1 MLAFIA
7 DVRHALRG
15 LLKRPGFT
23 LVITLTLALGIGA
36 NTAIYSLYDQ
46 VVLRRLPVAAAD
58 DLVAL
63 SSAGPRWGM
72 TSNSG
77 IGPREQ
83 IFSYPMLR
91 DLQAQQTVFTGIAGH
106 RDLGINLA
114 LEGRTQS
121 GRALMVSGNYF
132 SVLGLVPAAGR
143 LIAEDDDAAIG
154 KHRVA
159 VLNHR
164 YWVSQLGSAPDI
176 IGKPVRVNGET
187 LTVIGVAPEGFDSTS
202 FGVRPLVYVPL
213 TMRWAL
219 TSGIDDDSGNRRSW
233 WIYLFARI
241 KPGVSLE
248 QASAELAALHARI
261 INEVEVP
268 LNADMDQT
276 TLAQFK
282 AAPIRLE
289 PGARGQ
295 SSASARSA
303 TPMLLLMAVATLV
316 LLVACLN
323 CANLL
328 LARASA
334 RSAEVALRASIG
346 ASRAQLLRQ
355 HLAEALLLALL
366 GGLAGLPVA
375 AVCLQAVVSL
385 MPGDTAQAISMQ
397 LDPVAMRY
405 GLLVA
410 LGTVLVF
417 GLYPALHAA
426 RTDPIHSLRAGA
438 GAGAGGGRVAL
449 RFRSLLATAQIALS
463 MVSLVVAGLFIVS
476 LDNLSRVDLG
486 LRTESIATFELSP
499 ARNGYDNARSQRLYD
514 EVERG
519 LAGLPG
525 VASVT
530 TSLVPLLSGD
540 NWTSNVSV
548 EGYGPQDPGEEGT
561 QYNAVGPG
569 YFTTLQQPLLAGREF
584 VDADA
589 AGRPK
594 VAIVNRAF
602 AERFGLWPDAVG
614 KRMAF
619 GGTEDL
625 DMEIVGVAADARYDS
640 VRDAPAPQF
649 YMARKQF
656 GSAGSMVFYVRA
668 QMAPERLLQRVPEVV
683 ARVDP
688 DLPVERLMTL
698 PQSIRENLVLD
709 VFVGTLSGAFAVLA
723 TLLAALGV
731 YGVLNYALSQRTRE
745 IGLKLALGAAP
756 GRVLAS
762 LLGQAGRMFLIGGGI
777 GLVLALMLGRAAQAL
792 LFQLEGHDWRV
803 LLGASAILA
812 AIALLAAWWPARRA
826 ARVDPL
832 VALRWE

>member
-23 LVITLTLALGIGA
+23 LIVTLTLALGIGA

-46 VVLRRLPVAAAD
+46 VVLRRLPVPAAD
-58 DLVAL
+58 DLVTLTAP
-63 SSAGPRWGM
+63 GPRWGM
-72 TSNSG
+72 TSNSS

-91 DLQAQQTVFTGIAGH
+91 DLQAQQTVFTGIAAH

-114 LEGRTQS
+114 VEGRTQA

-132 SVLGLVPAAGR
+132 SVLGLTPAAGR
-143 LIAEDDDAAIG
+143 LLGADDDTAIG
-154 KHRVA
+154 KDRVA

-164 YWVSQLGSAPDI
+164 YWQSQLGGAADI
-176 IGKPVRVNGET
+176 VGKPIKVNGET
-187 LTVIGVAPEGFDSTS
+187 LTIIGVAPEGFDSTS

-219 TSGIDDDSGNRRSW
+219 SSGVNEDSRDRRSW
-233 WIYLFARI
+233 WLYLFARL
-241 KPGVSLE
+241 KPGVSAE
-248 QASAELAALHARI
+248 QAAAELAALHARI

-268 LNADMDQT
+268 LNSGMDAT

-282 AAPIRLE
+282 AAPITLE

-295 SSASARSA
+295 SSVSARSA
-303 TPMLLLMAVATLV
+303 TPMLLLLAVATLV

-328 LARASA
+328 LARASS

-355 HLAEALLLALL
+355 HLAEALLLALF
-366 GGLAGLPVA
+366 GGLASLPLA
-375 AVCLQAVVSL
+375 ALCLQAVVSL
-385 MPGDTAQAISMQ
+385 MPGDVAQSIRMQ
-397 LDPVAMRY
+397 LDPVAMRHA
-405 GLLVA
+405 LLVA

-417 GLYPALHAA
+417 GLYPALQAA
-426 RTDPIHSLRAGA
+426 RTDPIHSLRAGT
-438 GAGAGGGRVAL
+438 GGGGGGRVAL

-463 MVSLVVAGLFIVS
+463 MVSLVIAGLFLVS
-476 LDNLSRVDLG
+476 LDNLSRADLG
-486 LRTESIATFELSP
+486 LRAESIATFELSP
-499 ARNGYDNARSQRLYD
+499 ARNGYDTEQTQRLYD
-514 EVERG
+514 EVEQQ
-519 LAGLPG
+519 LAALPG
-525 VASVT
+525 VASVA
-530 TSLVPLLSGD
+530 TSLVPLLAGD
-540 NWTSNVSV
+540 NWQSNVSV
-548 EGYGPQDPGEEGT
+548 EGYGAQAQGEEGT
-561 QYNAVGPG
+561 RYNAVGPG
-569 YFTTLQQPLLAGREF
+569 YFATLQQPLLAGREF
-584 VDADA
+584 EQADA
-589 AGRPK
+589 SGRPR

-614 KRMAF
+614 RRMAF
-619 GGTEDL
+619 GSTEDL
-625 DMEIVGVAADARYDS
+625 DIEIVGVTADARYDS
-640 VRDAPAPQF
+640 VRNAPPPQF
-649 YMARKQF
+649 YLARKQS
-656 GSAGSMVFYVRA
+656 GNVGSMVFYVRA
-668 QMAPERLLQRVPEVV
+668 ELAPERLLQLVPGVI
-683 ARVDP
+683 AQVDP

-698 PQSIRENLVLD
+698 PQSIRQNLVLD

-731 YGVLNYALSQRTRE
+731 YGVLSYALSQRTRE

-756 GRVLAS
+756 ERVQAA
-762 LLGQAGRMFLIGGGI
+762 LLGQAGRMFLVGGGI
-777 GLVLALMLGRAAQAL
+777 GLLLALALGRAAQAL
-792 LFQLEGHDWRV
+792 LYELQGHDLRV
-803 LLGASAILA
+803 LAGATAVLA
-812 AIALLAAWWPARRA
+812 GIALLAAWWPARRA

>member
-1 MLAFIA
+1 MLAFIT
-7 DVRHALRG
+7 DVHHALRG

-23 LVITLTLALGIGA
+23 LIVTLTLALGIGA

-46 VVLRRLPVAAAD
+46 VVLRRLPVPAAD
-58 DLVAL
+58 DLVTLTAP
-63 SSAGPRWGM
+63 GPRWGM
-72 TSNSG
+72 TSNSS

-91 DLQAQQTVFTGIAGH
+91 DLQAQQTVFTGIAAH

-114 LEGRTQS
+114 VEGRTQA

-132 SVLGLVPAAGR
+132 SVLGLTPVAGR
-143 LIAEDDDAAIG
+143 LLGADDDTAIG
-154 KHRVA
+154 KDRVA

-164 YWVSQLGSAPDI
+164 YWQSQLGGAADI
-176 IGKPVRVNGET
+176 VGKPIKVNGET
-187 LTVIGVAPEGFDSTS
+187 LTIIGVAPEGFDSTS

-219 TSGIDDDSGNRRSW
+219 SSGVNEDSRDRRSW
-233 WIYLFARI
+233 WLYLFARL
-241 KPGVSLE
+241 KPGVSAE
-248 QASAELAALHARI
+248 QAAAELAALHARI

-268 LNADMDQT
+268 LNSGMDAT

-282 AAPIRLE
+282 AAPITLE

-295 SSASARSA
+295 SSVSARSA
-303 TPMLLLMAVATLV
+303 TPMLLLLAVATLV

-355 HLAEALLLALL
+355 HLAEALLLALF
-366 GGLAGLPVA
+366 GGLASLPLA
-375 AVCLQAVVSL
+375 ALCLQAVVSL
-385 MPGDTAQAISMQ
+385 MPGDVAQSIRMQ
-397 LDPVAMRY
+397 LDPVAMRHA
-405 GLLVA
+405 LLVA

-417 GLYPALHAA
+417 GLYPALQAA
-426 RTDPIHSLRAGA
+426 RTDPIHSLRAGT
-438 GAGAGGGRVAL
+438 GGGGGGRVAL

-463 MVSLVVAGLFIVS
+463 MVSLVIAGLFLVS
-476 LDNLSRVDLG
+476 LDNLSRADLG
-486 LRTESIATFELSP
+486 LRAESIATFELSP
-499 ARNGYDNARSQRLYD
+499 ARNGYDTEQTQRLYD
-514 EVERG
+514 EVEQQ
-519 LAGLPG
+519 LAALPG
-525 VASVT
+525 VASVA
-530 TSLVPLLSGD
+530 TSLVPLLAGD
-540 NWTSNVSV
+540 NWQSNVSV
-548 EGYGPQDPGEEGT
+548 EGYGAQAQGEEGT
-561 QYNAVGPG
+561 RYNAVGPG
-569 YFTTLQQPLLAGREF
+569 YFATLQQPLLAGREF
-584 VDADA
+584 EQADA
-589 AGRPK
+589 SGRPR

-614 KRMAF
+614 RRMAF
-619 GGTEDL
+619 GSTEDL
-625 DMEIVGVAADARYDS
+625 DIEIVGVTADARYDS
-640 VRDAPAPQF
+640 VRNAPPPQF
-649 YMARKQF
+649 YLARKQF
-656 GSAGSMVFYVRA
+656 GNVGSMVFYVRA
-668 QMAPERLLQRVPEVV
+668 ELAPERLLQLLPGVI
-683 ARVDP
+683 AQVDP

-731 YGVLNYALSQRTRE
+731 YGVLSYALSQRTRE

-756 GRVLAS
+756 ERVQAA
-762 LLGQAGRMFLIGGGI
+762 LLGQAGRMFLVGGGI
-777 GLVLALMLGRAAQAL
+777 GLLLALALGRAAQAL
-792 LFQLEGHDWRV
+792 LYQLQGHDLRV
-803 LLGASAILA
+803 LLGASVVLA
-812 AIALLAAWWPARRA
+812 GIALLAAWWPARRA

>member
-46 VVLRRLPVAAAD
+46 VVLRRLPVAAAE

-91 DLQAQQTVFTGIAGH
+91 DLQAQQSVFTGIAGH

-114 LEGRTQS
+114 VEGRTQA

-132 SVLGLVPAAGR
+132 PVLGLVPAAGR
-143 LIAEDDDAAIG
+143 LIAEDDDTAVG
-154 KHRVA
+154 KGRVA

-164 YWVSQLGSAPDI
+164 YWVSQLGGAPDI
-176 IGKPVRVNGET
+176 IGKPVKVNGET

-241 KPGVSLE
+241 KPGVTLE

-282 AAPIRLE
+282 AAPIRLL

-295 SSASARSA
+295 SSVSARSA
-303 TPMLLLMAVATLV
+303 TPMLLLMAVASLV

-328 LARASA
+328 LARAST

-346 ASRAQLLRQ
+346 ASRVQLLRQ

-375 AVCLQAVVSL
+375 AVCLQSVVSL
-385 MPGDTAQAISMQ
+385 MPGDTVQAISMQ

-438 GAGAGGGRVAL
+438 GAGGGRIAL
-449 RFRSLLATAQIALS
+449 RFRNVLATAQIALS
-463 MVSLVVAGLFIVS
+463 MVSLVVAGLFLVS

-486 LRTESIATFELSP
+486 LRAESIATFELSP

-519 LAGLPG
+519 LASLPG

-548 EGYGPQDPGEEGT
+548 EGHGAQDPGEDGT

-619 GGTEDL
+619 GGSEDL

-668 QMAPERLLQRVPEVV
+668 QMAPERLLQLVPGVV
-683 ARVDP
+683 AQVDP

-756 GRVLAS
+756 GRVQAS

-792 LFQLEGHDWRV
+792 LFQLEGHDLRV